1 MIVKFFKASGRP
13 KSCMDYLKNKPDDH
27 AKILKGDAD
36 LSQKIAESTS
46 FKNQFTAGCLSFEE
60 TELSDQHKHEIMDK
74 FEKTFFKG
82 LESEQYNI
90 CWIQHTDKN
99 RIELNFFIP
108 NVELKSQKRLQPYF
122 DRADRPL
129 AENFKQVINYEYQ
142 LTDPNHPTKK
152 QLMIHRQD
160 LPNEKKE
167 ALKAIESGLI
177 HQIQQ
182 NKIQNRDDVIQTLEQ
197 SGFEIARINKQSLSI
212 KTDGQ
217 NLRLKG
223 DMFNE
228 HFRVS
233 TDFRQELTRKVE
245 RYEQDYQRSYR
256 EAQEKLRD
264 AIKRRSQYFRR
275 RYEKA
280 TQKASQGKL
289 EHLLH
294 SSHRSSDPSAHL
306 SHSDHSFRVGNQRSM
321 DRDKST
327 QTADPTIKGQ
337 NLGGAALC
345 EPKRNIIQRRS
356 FIHTHERRKNHLHS
370 EKEISQN
377 TEQRDLGKLTEHD
390 HDRNRDSFTKR
401 IADIIERAK
410 QTTRNF
416 IEKITGSS
424 KGERRN
430 QSRKQDHHE
439 TLRKASETIDGIGS
453 SITNETAQII
463 IKNKE
468 YKQKTIQKKNR
479 NHSIGR

>member
-182 NKIQNRDDVIQTLEQ
+182 NKIQNREDVIQTLEQ
-197 SGFEIARINKQSLSI
+197 AGFEIARIHKQSLSI
-212 KTDGQ
+212 KTEGQ

-223 DMFNE
+223 DLFHE

-345 EPKRNIIQRRS
+345 EPKRNIIQKRS

-468 YKQKTIQKKNR
+468 YKQKTIQKKSR

>member
-1 MIVKFFKASGRP
+1 
-13 KSCMDYLKNKPDDH
+13 MDYLKNKPDDH

-46 FKNQFTAGCLSFEE
+46 FKNQYTAGCLSFEE

-108 NVELKSQKRLQPYF
+108 NVELSTQKRLQPYF

-129 AENFKQVINYEYQ
+129 AENFKQVINYEYK

-152 QLMIHRQD
+152 QMMIHRQD

-197 SGFEIARINKQSLSI
+197 AGFEIARINKQSLSI
-212 KTDGQ
+212 KTQGQ

-233 TDFRQELTRKVE
+233 QDFRQELTRKVE
-245 RYEQDYQRSYR
+245 RYEQEHQRSYR

-264 AIKRRSQYFRR
+264 SIKRRGQYFRR
-275 RYEKA
+275 RYEKTA
-280 TQKASQGKL
+280 YEASQSEL

-294 SSHRSSDPSAHL
+294 ASRHSSDHSSHL
-306 SHSDHSFRVGNQRSM
+306 SHSDNNFRMENQRSM
-321 DRDKST
+321 DRDSST
-327 QTADPTIKGQ
+327 QTANPTSQRQ

-345 EPKRNIIQRRS
+345 EQERNIA
-356 FIHTHERRKNHLHS
+356 ERQSSLHS
-370 EKEISQN
+370 DEKQPSDLLSQEKVPKNTHQWNLEIIK
-377 TEQRDLGKLTEHD
+377 EKD
-390 HDRNRDSFTKR
+390 HDGNRNSFTKR

-416 IEKITGSS
+416 IEKITGSAE
-424 KGERRN
+424 GERRN
-430 QSRKQDHHE
+430 QSRKQDNSE
-439 TLRKASETIDGIGS
+439 TLRKASETINRAGS
-453 SITNETAQII
+453 SIADETAQILI
-463 IKNKE
+463 ENKE
-468 YKQKTIQKKNR
+468 YKQKMEYKKSR
-479 NHSIGR
+479 GHSMSM